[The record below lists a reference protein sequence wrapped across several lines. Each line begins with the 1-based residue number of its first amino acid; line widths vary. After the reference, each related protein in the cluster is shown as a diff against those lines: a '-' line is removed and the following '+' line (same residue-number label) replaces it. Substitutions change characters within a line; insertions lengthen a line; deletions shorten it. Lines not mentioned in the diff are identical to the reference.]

1 MYFPSISRELR
12 IFTRSSPFCKNVETG
27 SNTRRIEI
35 QIVEATFNFPGEALT
50 KNWMGR
56 RERGKLSRTAHANLI
71 APPFLRGRNKCRP
84 VTRFRSSTWPVYRRC
99 PAWSSAHVC
108 SQHTGQTFP
117 KTFISRRKLFPISFI
132 YFPLRYL
139 SLSLSLPLFFL
150 FFFFSYILELED
162 ENNSKWKFDNEII
175 KLDPS
180 SIIRRKCE
188 GRDMEN
194 SNVSAKLVIIGNVE
208 IIQLMIV
215 LDSINVLC
223 NLPSE
228 NIYFT
233 VDIYDIWEYNNA
245 NVENIVHRYFK
256 RAYDKCQLLLLKDI
270 NLPIWIDHI
279 VFIT

>member
-1 MYFPSISRELR
+1 MYFHSISRELR

-108 SQHTGQTFP
+108 SRHTGQTFP

-139 SLSLSLPLFFL
+139 SLSPSFFFY
-150 FFFFSYILELED
+150 FFFFLT
-162 ENNSKWKFDNEII
+162 F
-175 KLDPS
+175 
-180 SIIRRKCE
+180 
-188 GRDMEN
+188 
-194 SNVSAKLVIIGNVE
+194 
-208 IIQLMIV
+208 
-215 LDSINVLC
+215 
-223 NLPSE
+223 
-228 NIYFT
+228 
-233 VDIYDIWEYNNA
+233 
-245 NVENIVHRYFK
+245 
-256 RAYDKCQLLLLKDI
+256 
-270 NLPIWIDHI
+270 
-279 VFIT
+279 